1 MQTNN
6 FPTPEL
12 LGQFR
17 QFGELGPT
25 YKIMTPVRQL
35 DNQDWLL
42 QIKIIES
49 GEELEYKYSK
59 IVNDPVAH

>member
-1 MQTNN
+1 MQTDY

-42 QIKIIES
+42 QIKVVES

-59 IVNDPVAH
+59 IVNDPVPH